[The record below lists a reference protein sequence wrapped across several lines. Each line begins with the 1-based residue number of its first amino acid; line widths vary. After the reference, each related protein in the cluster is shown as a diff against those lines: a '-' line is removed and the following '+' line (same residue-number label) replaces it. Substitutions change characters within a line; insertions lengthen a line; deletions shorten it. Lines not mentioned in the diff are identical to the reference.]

1 MSPRRAAL
9 WATVA
14 IVPALLGTALA
25 VWDVLRLLRRRRRT
39 GRMY

>member
-25 VWDVLRLLRRRRRT
+25 VWDVLRF
-39 GRMY
+39 